1 MCKKFF
7 SVMEK
12 NPPCFLFLKFQAVYA
27 DDIRKLLLISS
38 RYCLASGEIPVG
50 VVGSG
55 QLK

>member
-1 MCKKFF
+1 
-7 SVMEK
+7 MEK
-12 NPPCFLFLKFQAVYA
+12 NPLYFLLLKFQAVYA

-55 QLK
+55 Q